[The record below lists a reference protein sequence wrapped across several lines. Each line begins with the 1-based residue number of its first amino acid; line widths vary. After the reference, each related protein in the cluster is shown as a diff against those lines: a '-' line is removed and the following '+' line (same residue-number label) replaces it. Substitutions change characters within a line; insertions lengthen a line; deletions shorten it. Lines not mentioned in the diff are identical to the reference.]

1 MSHWDFRLEV
11 GLCKLV
17 LAVFETVAFVAA
29 EDSKLH
35 DLEAGKINANCVCWR
50 HLSVV
55 DVTDAC
61 LLESFILACAQ

>member
-1 MSHWDFRLEV
+1 MSHWDFRLEM

-35 DLEAGKINANCVCWR
+35 DLEAGKINVNCVCRR
-50 HLSVV
+50 HLSV
-55 DVTDAC
+55 
-61 LLESFILACAQ
+61 